1 MWNQCKASRKLY
13 TLHCK
18 LYSVKQRQHWTLAT
32 WSSPLQMVMRENYR
46 NLREYYRNWKE
57 YYRNWQSSQTFG
69 SPVIS
74 TEMTG
79 LPHTYMYIN
88 VALLLFRNMWN
99 AHCCCCKMQCAIS
112 ILATTSFFV
121 SCFIFACYE
130 VCFPLLWGLL
140 NPRKV
145 EVRLRCNRALLCQI
159 ISCHWARPPCHLGGN
174 DDVFCGLVWNNVGAV
189 SLMYDG
195 HWAGAGYRRCILGC

>member
-1 MWNQCKASRKLY
+1 
-13 TLHCK
+13 
-18 LYSVKQRQHWTLAT
+18 
-32 WSSPLQMVMRENYR
+32 MVMRENYR

-79 LPHTYMYIN
+79 LPHTYIK

-99 AHCCCCKMQCAIS
+99 DAHCCCFKMQCAIS
-112 ILATTSFFV
+112 ILATTSLFL
-121 SCFIFACYE
+121 SCFIVGCYE
-130 VCFPLLWGLL
+130 VCFPLSTQ
-140 NPRKV
+140 
-145 EVRLRCNRALLCQI
+145 ERLRCNPALLCQI
-159 ISCHWARPPCHLGGN
+159 ISCHRCKCGARPPCHLGGN

>member
-1 MWNQCKASRKLY
+1 
-13 TLHCK
+13 
-18 LYSVKQRQHWTLAT
+18 
-32 WSSPLQMVMRENYR
+32 MVMRENYR

-74 TEMTG
+74 TEMSG
-79 LPHTYMYIN
+79 LPHTCMYIK

-112 ILATTSFFV
+112 ILATTTLFV
-121 SCFIFACYE
+121 SCFIVGCYE
-130 VCFPLLWGLL
+130 VCFPLSTQ
-140 NPRKV
+140 
-145 EVRLRCNRALLCQI
+145 ERLRCNPALLCQICAKPKKGWGALLCQI

-189 SLMYDG
+189 SLM
-195 HWAGAGYRRCILGC
+195 